1 MSFSVH
7 TNNAAM
13 AAIRTLADT
22 NRQLDTTQS
31 RINSGLKVASAKD
44 DASTFSIAQGLRS
57 DIAAFKAVSD
67 ALSFG
72 QATTNVALKASETV
86 SGTLNTMKAKIA
98 SAQASNVDRAAIQN
112 DIDALVSQV
121 GAIVD
126 AAQFNGVNL
135 LNGVNPDLNV
145 LASLN
150 RADASSAP
158 TPYNITVAA
167 QDITAATLGIDGI
180 NVTDGYATLAASA
193 DLAFAVADTMSF
205 TVAGKTYTFE
215 FVDDPATDALT
226 AAENIAV
233 DIDPAASVGENL
245 AAMITVMEQ
254 EGFTVEYNYLGG
266 LTVTHAGGAI
276 TVVTDTFATGD
287 LDGTITAAGDPVA
300 ALATIENAITTV
312 KNAMASFG
320 TSVNQLETQS
330 TFVKALQDTLSE
342 GVGTL
347 VDADLAEES
356 AMLQAVQTRQQLGV
370 QALSIANQAPQAILT
385 LFRG

>member
-1 MSFSVH
+1 MAFSVN
-7 TNNAAM
+7 TNSAAM
-13 AAIRTLADT
+13 AAIRTLTET

-72 QATTNVALKASETV
+72 QATANVALKASETV

-135 LNGVNPDLNV
+135 LNGIDPDLNV

-193 DLAFAVADTMSF
+193 DLAFDVADTMSF
-205 TVAGKTYTFE
+205 TVNGKTYTFE
-215 FVDDPATDALT
+215 FVDDPAADALT

-254 EGFTVEYNYLGG
+254 EGFTVEYNDLGG
-266 LTVTHAGGAI
+266 LTVTHADGAI
-276 TVVTDTFATGD
+276 TAVTDTFATGD

-300 ALATIENAITTV
+300 ALTSIENAISTV
-312 KNAMASFG
+312 KTAMAALG
-320 TSVNQLETQS
+320 TSVNQLETQG
-330 TFVKALQDTLSE
+330 TFVKALQDVLTE

-356 AMLQAVQTRQQLGV
+356 AKLQAVQTRQQLGI
-370 QALSIANQAPQAILT
+370 QALSIANQGPSAILG
-385 LFRG
+385 LFR